1 MRLILRTVGIVFVI
15 FLYGCAA
22 QVLSSKKSDNW
33 TGTVSGINIIFVDS
47 NLSSRQGRADT
58 ASRQVNTAN
67 QNRQDFGIHVVEK
80 LPLRFNDVGISSEA
94 KSLPAASVP
103 SNAAGYSNL
112 FGNNKSNTP
121 ILFVNPTS
129 ASSTCSSLGCQTSF
143 VVQTNLIDPQTGKSI
158 WFATISLP
166 SQASVMSSYST
177 VVDKLGEAI
186 LKRLRTDGIV
196 EQK

>member
-1 MRLILRTVGIVFVI
+1 MSR
-15 FLYGCAA
+15 
-22 QVLSSKKSDNW
+22 
-33 TGTVSGINIIFVDS
+33 INIIFVDS
-47 NLSSRQGRADT
+47 NLSSRQGRADI

-80 LPLRFNDVGISSEA
+80 LPQRFNDIGISSEA

-112 FGNNKSNTP
+112 FGDNKSNTP